1 MSLQLPHSILPHD
14 ERAAHS
20 YQPER
25 ERERERERG
34 GGKRE
39 RKREKERE
47 RGGGKR
53 ERKRWMKGK
62 EKNLFL
68 IQNTQFIYNNFIQST
83 VSIQVL
89 FTNSQKTLIPQYIIA
104 RISILSLLLNV

>member
-1 MSLQLPHSILPHD
+1 M
-14 ERAAHS
+14 EGRG
-20 YQPER
+20 R
-25 ERERERERG
+25 E
-34 GGKRE
+34 RE
-39 RKREKERE
+39 RKRERE
-47 RGGGKR
+47 SGGKR